1 MIDGLCITL
10 NPERKAAANS
20 TFDQRLETLYSHY
33 LKALRKDLLSLS
45 FRENIRCNRYPLM
58 RDEKLESYPTG
69 GLIEPMVVYPG
80 VTTGETY
87 QVLVDKKADSIRLRL
102 YDESGE
108 NLQADHTWDT
118 RQTAEG
124 IRPRQIKT

>member
-1 MIDGLCITL
+1 
-10 NPERKAAANS
+10 
-20 TFDQRLETLYSHY
+20 
-33 LKALRKDLLSLS
+33 
-45 FRENIRCNRYPLM
+45 M

-69 GLIEPMVVYPG
+69 GLIEPMVDYPG

-108 NLQADHTWDT
+108 NIQADHTWDT
-118 RQTAEG
+118 RIIAEG
-124 IRPRQIKT
+124 IELPQIQKGPIGIRHMSTKQFIYKNFSVEQLQADD